1 MQPTFFAYILKY
13 SWRQQVNLLV
23 MTVAS
28 FPFLYYS
35 LELPKLIINKAIGT
49 TAFPK
54 NIVGFSLSQLEYLLF
69 LCLSFLTL
77 VLINGAFKYAINV
90 YKGRLGERM
99 LRRLRY
105 QLFSRVLRFP
115 TPRFRR
121 LSQGE
126 IVAMITAEVEP
137 LGGFI
142 GDAIALPAFQGG
154 TLLTILVFMFVQ
166 DVVLGC
172 AAVALYPLQAYLIPK
187 LQRQV
192 NALAKER
199 VRTVRRLS
207 ERIGEAV
214 AMAEEIHVHDTSELH
229 RADFAQICGQI
240 YDIRLRIY
248 LKKFFIKFLNN
259 FIAQLTPFFFFLV
272 GGYLVIRGNL
282 TFGALVAVLSA
293 YKDLSSPWKELLD
306 WYQQKE
312 DSRVKYEQLIE
323 QFEPAGLLD
332 ERLQEPKDEPVARL
346 EGEVVATNLALEDE
360 GGVRLL
366 DQASF
371 RFGVGEKVAFLGG
384 SGSGAD
390 TAAKI
395 LARLLAPTSGEV
407 RIGNDD
413 LAELPERIS
422 GQRLGYVAPSVALI
436 QGNIRDN
443 LLYGLKH
450 RPIAPPPGADDT
462 DDADAER
469 ARRRREALL
478 SGNTTSELDTSWI
491 DHTAA
496 GYPDAQALGP
506 HVIAALADV
515 DLEEEVFAFGLNG
528 TIDAVE
534 RADLACAILQARHGL
549 KARLNEPRYAG
560 LVEPF
565 ERQRFSQNMSVAENL
580 LFGKPIGTTF
590 DLDHIADNDYV
601 RSVLDLAHLSE
612 TFERAGL
619 QLARIVVD
627 LFEGLPP
634 GHELFERYSFVD
646 AKLLPELTA
655 IVHRVDPARI
665 GDAETADLTLLM
677 SLPFKL
683 VPARHRL
690 GVIDAT
696 TEQRLLAARQAFA
709 DYLPGELQDAI
720 AFFDADAYNSA
731 ASVQDN
737 ILFGKLVYGRQQSQK
752 EIGALM
758 ATVIEDLGL
767 RQAIVEI
774 GLDYDVGLGGRR
786 LSAAQRQKLALA
798 RNLIKRPDLLILDHA
813 IAPLDPR
820 AQDAIRRR
828 LLSGDLGCGI
838 VWLQGND
845 GPTEGFDRLIRFEAG
860 RIIERAITRTTVAGP
875 V

>member
-1 MQPTFFAYILKY
+1 MQPTFLAYILKY

-54 NIVGFSLSQLEYLLF
+54 NIAGFSLSQLEYLLF

-172 AAVALYPLQAYLIPK
+172 AAVALYPLQAYVIPK

-332 ERLQEPKDEPVARL
+332 ERLQEPKDEPVVRL

-360 GGVRLL
+360 GGVQLL
-366 DQASF
+366 DQVSF

-413 LAELPERIS
+413 LAELPERVS

-450 RPIAPPPGADDT
+450 RPIAPPPDADDT
-462 DDADAER
+462 DADR

-496 GYPDAQALGP
+496 GYLDAQALGT

-515 DLEEEVFAFGLNG
+515 ELEEEVFAFGLNG

-534 RADLACAILQARHGL
+534 RADLACAILQARHTL

-590 DLDHIADNDYV
+590 DLDHIADNEYV

-665 GDAETADLTLLM
+665 GEAERPDLTLLM

-696 TEQRLLAARQAFA
+696 TERRLLAARQAFA

-752 EIGALM
+752 EIGALI

-767 RQAIVEI
+767 RQAIVET

-860 RIIERAITRTTVAGP
+860 RIIERATTRTTVAGP